1 MSKNIF
7 KKTAL
12 LSLILFLASCDKDE
26 PEEIH
31 EHEEF
36 SRAVIT
42 VTNEADQASVVYT
55 FAIEEHD
62 HGDAGHDDEAHMEIE
77 LEANSSYLFAIRF
90 YNDEDPNNPE
100 DVTLEVIDEKDEHL
114 VFYEFTDGA
123 NITVES
129 GPGDTLDSNSNP
141 LNLVTRWTTTA
152 AGVADVEAYLI
163 HQPTS
168 KTGTTR
174 NAIGGATDVEI
185 EFEAHVN

>member
-55 FAIEEHD
+55 FAIEDHD

-114 VFYEFTDGA
+114 VF
-123 NITVES
+123 
-129 GPGDTLDSNSNP
+129 
-141 LNLVTRWTTTA
+141 
-152 AGVADVEAYLI
+152 
-163 HQPTS
+163 
-168 KTGTTR
+168 
-174 NAIGGATDVEI
+174 
-185 EFEAHVN
+185 